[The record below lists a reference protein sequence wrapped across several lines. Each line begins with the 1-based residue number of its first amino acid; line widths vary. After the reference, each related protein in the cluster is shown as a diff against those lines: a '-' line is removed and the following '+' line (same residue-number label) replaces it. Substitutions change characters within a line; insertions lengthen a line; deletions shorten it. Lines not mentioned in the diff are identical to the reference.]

1 MGAGRGTRCVVPVQ
15 RVGVFVIR
23 HSEFDIR
30 HFVIGVQK
38 LNDSTFESVMTVL
51 DLRECVLSWDSASA
65 EETERMG
72 QSLGGLLRPGDV
84 VALFGELG
92 SGKTVLVRGIAA
104 GLGCVAI
111 EVHSPS
117 FTLVNEYAC
126 RPRNLGAGRGQDIW
140 RMAHVDLYRIR
151 SEEELPGIGWD
162 EYVHSQHVVA
172 VEWADR
178 ALRWLPRDHL
188 RVSLETVGEDLR
200 RLCVQATGPRSAEL
214 ARSWL
219 EAASVAAKAT

>member
-1 MGAGRGTRCVVPVQ
+1 MGR
-15 RVGVFVIR
+15 I
-23 HSEFDIR
+23 
-30 HFVIGVQK
+30 
-38 LNDSTFESVMTVL
+38 
-51 DLRECVLSWDSASA
+51 
-65 EETERMG
+65 
-72 QSLGGLLRPGDV
+72 LGGLLRPGDV

-104 GLGCVAI
+104 GLGCLPGQ
-111 EVHSPS
+111 VHSPS
-117 FTLVNEYAC
+117 FTLVNEYVC
-126 RPRNLGAGRGQDIW
+126 RPLDTW

-162 EYVHSQHVVA
+162 EYLNSRHVVV

-188 RVSLETVGEDLR
+188 RVNLETVGRDRR
-200 RLCVQATGPRSAEL
+200 RLGVQGTGPRASEL

-219 EAASVAAKAT
+219 EAAGIAPGAT

>member
-1 MGAGRGTRCVVPVQ
+1 
-15 RVGVFVIR
+15 
-23 HSEFDIR
+23 
-30 HFVIGVQK
+30 
-38 LNDSTFESVMTVL
+38 MTVL
-51 DLRECVLSWDSASA
+51 DLREYILSWDSYSV

-72 QSLGGLLRPGDV
+72 QILGGLLRPGDV

-104 GLGCVAI
+104 GLGCLPSQ
-111 EVHSPS
+111 VHSPS
-117 FTLVNEYAC
+117 FTLVNEYVC
-126 RPRNLGAGRGQDIW
+126 RPRDAW
-140 RMAHVDLYRIR
+140 RMAHLDLYRIR

-162 EYVHSQHVVA
+162 EYVHSRHVVA

-188 RVSLETVGEDLR
+188 RVSLETVGQDRR
-200 RLCVQATGPRSAEL
+200 RLGVQATGPRSSEL

>member
-1 MGAGRGTRCVVPVQ
+1 MA
-15 RVGVFVIR
+15 
-23 HSEFDIR
+23 
-30 HFVIGVQK
+30 
-38 LNDSTFESVMTVL
+38 VL
-51 DLRECVLSWDSASA
+51 DLRESLLTWEAASA

-72 QSLGGLLRPGDV
+72 RILGGLLRPGDV

-104 GLGCVAI
+104 GLGCLPS

-117 FTLVNEYAC
+117 FTLVNEYVC
-126 RPRNLGAGRGQDIW
+126 QPRDPGASCGQSPW

-151 SEEELPGIGWD
+151 SEAELPGIGWD
-162 EYVHSQHVVA
+162 EYIHSHHVVV

-188 RVSLETVGEDLR
+188 RVNLETVGEDRR
-200 RLCVQATGPRSAEL
+200 RLGVQATGPRSSEL

-219 EAASVAAKAT
+219 EAARVATQVT

>member
-1 MGAGRGTRCVVPVQ
+1 
-15 RVGVFVIR
+15 
-23 HSEFDIR
+23 
-30 HFVIGVQK
+30 
-38 LNDSTFESVMTVL
+38 MTVL
-51 DLRECVLSWDSASA
+51 DLREYMLSWDSDSV

-72 QSLGGLLRPGDV
+72 QILGGLLRPGDV

-104 GLGCVAI
+104 GLGCLPSQ
-111 EVHSPS
+111 VHSPS
-117 FTLVNEYAC
+117 FTLVNEYVC
-126 RPRNLGAGRGQDIW
+126 RPRDAW
-140 RMAHVDLYRIR
+140 RMAHLDLYRIR

-162 EYVHSQHVVA
+162 EYVHSRHVVA

-188 RVSLETVGEDLR
+188 RVSLETVGQDRR
-200 RLCVQATGPRSAEL
+200 RLGVQGTGPRSSEL

-219 EAASVAAKAT
+219 EAAGVATQTT